1 MMTWQKK
8 TGTSRNEISVT
19 LCKLSGF
26 CAVKEGA
33 GQSPGGPVRRERG
46 RQTMQNAMRDLMSM
60 TIKDYAE
67 ELRRLIE
74 TEQERSASLMRRID
88 QSMDV
93 IQRTERLLG
102 K

>member
-1 MMTWQKK
+1 
-8 TGTSRNEISVT
+8 
-19 LCKLSGF
+19 
-26 CAVKEGA
+26 
-33 GQSPGGPVRRERG
+33 
-46 RQTMQNAMRDLMSM
+46 MQNTVRNLMNA

-88 QSMDV
+88 YSMDV
-93 IQRTERLLG
+93 IQRTDRLLG

>member
-1 MMTWQKK
+1 
-8 TGTSRNEISVT
+8 
-19 LCKLSGF
+19 
-26 CAVKEGA
+26 
-33 GQSPGGPVRRERG
+33 
-46 RQTMQNAMRDLMSM
+46 MQNAMRDLMSM

>member
-8 TGTSRNEISVT
+8 SGVSRSMIPVTQCNVPRVRAVNDSTGT
-19 LCKLSGF
+19 KPGDP
-26 CAVKEGA
+26 CAQEG
-33 GQSPGGPVRRERG
+33 RR
-46 RQTMQNAMRDLMSM
+46 QAMQNTVRDLMSA

-88 QSMDV
+88 YSMDV
-93 IQRTERLLG
+93 IQRTDRLLG